1 MSNADEFLNTFNEIE
16 RHLRHM
22 TNANKETPFHV
33 LVREAGESHAAVR
46 RFSNDLKEFADLRNA
61 ITHERTDGHVI
72 AEPNDRAV
80 ADIKRVALL
89 LINPP
94 RVVPQFQKQV
104 LALQTSDPVAEA
116 VKSMLAHSFSQIPI
130 YENQQFRGLLTTNA
144 VARWLGACVAEDVF
158 SLHETLIGS
167 VLAHVEEENN
177 YCFVTKNATLFQALH
192 IFEGYHRDVGRLEAI
207 LITENG
213 RATESLL
220 GMITVWDLPA
230 IYEELEGTGD

>member
-1 MSNADEFLNTFNEIE
+1 MANSDEFLSAFNEIE
-16 RHLRHM
+16 RHLRRM
-22 TNANKETPFHV
+22 TDANKETPFHI
-33 LVREAGESHAAVR
+33 LVREASESHAAVR

-94 RVVPQFQKQV
+94 RVVPQFQKHI
-104 LALQTSDPVAEA
+104 LALQTTDPVAEA

-130 YENQQFRGLLTTNA
+130 YENQAFKGLLTTEA
-144 VARWLGACVAEDVF
+144 VARWLGVCVAEDLF
-158 SLHETLIGS
+158 SLRETRIDR
-167 VLAHVEEENN
+167 VLEYAEEEDNC
-177 YCFVTKNATLFQALH
+177 CFITKNATLFQALH
-192 IFEGYHRDVGRLEAI
+192 IFEGCQKDGRRLEAI

-213 RATESLL
+213 RAHESLL

-230 IYEELEGTGD
+230 IYDELEGIRD

>member
-1 MSNADEFLNTFNEIE
+1 MANSDEFLNAFNEIE
-16 RHLRHM
+16 RHLRRM
-22 TNANKETPFHV
+22 TDASKETPFYI
-33 LVREAGESHAAVR
+33 LVREAGDTHAAVR

-89 LINPP
+89 LIYPP

-104 LALQTSDPVAEA
+104 FALQTSDPVAEA
-116 VKSMLAHSFSQIPI
+116 VKSMVTRSFSQIPI
-130 YENQQFRGLLTTNA
+130 YEDDRFRGLLTA
-144 VARWLGACVAEDVF
+144 EDVARWLGRCAEEDIF
-158 SLHETLIGS
+158 SLRETRIEH
-167 VLAHVEEENN
+167 VLKHTEEEEDC
-177 YCFVTKNATLFQALH
+177 CFVTKNATLFQALH
-192 IFEGYHRDVGRLEAI
+192 IFEGCQKEGRKLEAI

-213 RATESLL
+213 RAHESLL

-230 IYEELEGTGD
+230 IYDELEGIRD